1 MIDFAP
7 YVEDF
12 KNTITNTWLTP
23 RGVVFSE
30 GFALCS
36 LMRHFDVDLM
46 IESGV
51 AYGGSTEM
59 MAQFTKKPIIAIDT
73 FDAYS
78 DSYAYVTNRMSKY
91 NNVKIV
97 QGNSYEKIPEILE
110 SFKGNKVGLFIDG
123 PKGLE
128 AVELAYRAYF
138 EEDRIKFICI
148 HDIKYQSPEAVRC
161 KKVFDDVV
169 FTDEPSGYFS
179 NVRDEIDSHMLEKN
193 KELCNISKSSLNPE
207 EGLGYLQ
214 TLLEESPYGHGMAVI
229 VRNE

>member
-36 LMRHFDVDLM
+36 LIKHFDVDLV

-59 MAQFTKKPIIAIDT
+59 MAQFTNKPIMAIDT
-73 FDAYS
+73 FEAYS
-78 DSYAYVTNRMSKY
+78 DSYVYVKDRMSKY
-91 NNVKIV
+91 DNVLLV
-97 QGNSYEKIPEILE
+97 QGDSYEKIPEILR
-110 SFKGNKVGLFIDG
+110 SFKDNKVGLFIDG
-123 PKGLE
+123 PKGIE
-128 AVELAYRAYF
+128 AVELAHRIYF
-138 EEDRIKFICI
+138 EDDRVKFICI
-148 HDIKYQSPEAVRC
+148 HDIKYRSTEALLC
-161 KKVFDDVV
+161 KRAFNDVI
-169 FTDEPSGYFS
+169 FTDDPDGYFS
-179 NVRDEIDSHMLEKN
+179 NVRDEIDSHMLEIN
-193 KELCNISKSSLNPE
+193 KKLCNISKSSLNPKD
-207 EGLGYLQ
+207 GLGYLQ
-214 TLLEESPYGHGMAVI
+214 TLLKESPYGHGMAVI